1 MRHLPGLNGRGLL
14 GSGADRV
21 FGRRTCFFVVV
32 VAVVAVGGGRRWR
45 PRWRGPWVGC
55 GGVGKKVFSLLFV
68 LVVRVSDRFSHTNM
82 PVVDRGGA
90 SVGAL
95 SYVMKCFTTQISK
108 GRW

>member
-1 MRHLPGLNGRGLL
+1 MAR
-14 GSGADRV
+14 AM
-21 FGRRTCFFVVV
+21 
-32 VAVVAVGGGRRWR
+32 
-45 PRWRGPWVGC
+45 
-55 GGVGKKVFSLLFV
+55 GGVVGWGVFSLLFV

-108 GRW
+108 GRCVSVCSSS